1 MRTWHSS
8 QEESERAHAVYHQII
23 EVKNARRDERKMK
36 LSCGA
41 DEKKEGNGSCLQHL
55 SFCFLQSAYG
65 HGSRLNIPARLRC
78 LVAMLLIM

>member
-23 EVKNARRDERKMK
+23 EVKNARRDERQMK

-41 DEKKEGNGSCLQHL
+41 DEKKRGERVLL
-55 SFCFLQSAYG
+55 TAPLFLFPTIS
-65 HGSRLNIPARLRC
+65 LWPWF
-78 LVAMLLIM
+78 